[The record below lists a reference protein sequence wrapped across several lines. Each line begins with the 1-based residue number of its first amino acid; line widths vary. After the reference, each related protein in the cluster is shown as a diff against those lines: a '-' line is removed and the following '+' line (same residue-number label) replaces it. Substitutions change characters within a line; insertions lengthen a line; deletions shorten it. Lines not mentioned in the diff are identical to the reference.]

1 MKILVT
7 GAAGFIGSDL
17 AKYLLDKNY
26 EVVGIDN
33 FNDYYSPKIK
43 EFNIQSFK
51 ENPKFK
57 LYRVDISDRETLK
70 TVFAENPNMDAVVH
84 LAAWAGVTYSVE
96 NPYIYVKDNV
106 LGTTNLTD
114 LSLEYG
120 ANNFIFASTSSVYGD
135 NQPPFTEDMDTSH
148 SNAPYPA
155 TKKASEV
162 LLYAI
167 SKNTDL
173 NATIFRFFNP
183 LGPNLRPDMA
193 LPKLIRSAEYGKV
206 FELWQDP
213 KSSARDYTYINDMM
227 KAIEYVINHP
237 NKYEI
242 MNLGNSNPISLQDML
257 NTVEKVTGKKIKTI
271 ENYLPGQMKETL
283 ADISKA
289 RKIIGYNPKTTL
301 EEMVKIY
308 YEWFVQQPE
317 WYRKEQY

>member
-7 GAAGFIGSDL
+7 GAAGFIGSNL
-17 AKYLLDKNY
+17 AKYLLDNNY
-26 EVVGIDN
+26 DVVGIDN
-33 FNDYYSPKIK
+33 FNNFYNPKIK

-51 ENPKFK
+51 KHPKFK
-57 LYRVDISDRETLK
+57 LYRVDISDRK
-70 TVFAENPNMDAVVH
+70 AVKKVFEENPDMDAVVH

-96 NPYIYVKDNV
+96 NPHIYVKDNV
-106 LGTTNLTD
+106 LGTNNLTD
-114 LSLEYG
+114 FCVEYG
-120 ANNFIFASTSSVYGD
+120 TKNFIFASTSSVYGD
-135 NQPPFTEDMDTSH
+135 NPTPFTEDMDTSH

-162 LLYAI
+162 MLYTIA
-167 SKNTDL
+167 KNKGL
-173 NATIFRFFNP
+173 NVTIFRFFNP

-193 LPKLIRSAEYGKV
+193 LPKLIRAAEYGNV

-227 KAIEYVINHP
+227 KAIEHVINHP

-242 MNLGNSNPISLQDML
+242 MNLGNSNPISLQDII
-257 NTVEKVTGKKIKTI
+257 NTVEKVTGKKIKTM

-283 ADISKA
+283 ADISRA
-289 RKIIGYNPKTTL
+289 RKIIGYDPKTTL

-308 YEWFVQQPE
+308 YEWFIQQPE